1 MNPHDSNLASVPDQD
16 GCWWPAPRK
25 GITLAFL
32 LLASVIPACSFAQE
46 QQSPKPGDWTTEVKK
61 YVDAQ
66 NWMTALQLIDRKI
79 ARAPQDTDIRSWR
92 ARVLAWSGKLEEA
105 EHEYFE
111 LVKLVPQ
118 DPDLWAGL
126 GNVYLREGQ
135 TDEAVKALNQAVA
148 LDPRR
153 ADLRA
158 ARGRAL
164 RAQGARREAR
174 LEFQR
179 SLELDPGNSEGHAGL
194 LSLVDKP
201 KHELR
206 FGENND
212 LFNFAD
218 ANHDESV
225 SLVSHWTSSW
235 TTNEGGNFYQR
246 DPTNAEKF
254 VGSVTRKIPLLGSL
268 TAGGAVGRDNGVIP
282 KSEAFF
288 EYDRGSRVSEEGWV
302 RGLEFVYGQHWFWY
316 RSARILALN
325 ETAILYLPRD
335 WTWSVTLTEA
345 RSHFSGLG
353 AGWKPSGSTRL
364 GFPLANWGVQN
375 LSGNVVYAVGSEDF
389 ARVDQIG
396 SFASQ
401 SYGGGLRY
409 QFTAR
414 QDVGVYGV
422 YQRRTQGRTET
433 SYGLSYAI
441 HF

>member
-1 MNPHDSNLASVPDQD
+1 MTPRDSNMTSGPNQD
-16 GCWWPAPRK
+16 GRWWPAARV

-32 LLASVIPACSFAQE
+32 LLTSIIPTCSFAQE
-46 QQSPKPGDWTTEVKK
+46 QQSHEPMDWTAELKK
-61 YVDAQ
+61 NVEAQ
-66 NWMTALQLIDRKI
+66 NWMAALQLIDREI
-79 ARAPQDTDIRSWR
+79 ARDPQDTDIRSWR
-92 ARVLAWSGKLEEA
+92 ARVLAWSGKLQEA
-105 EHEYFE
+105 EYEYLE
-111 LVKLVPQ
+111 LVKLVPR

-135 TDEAVKALNQAVA
+135 TDKAVKALDRAVA

-179 SLELDPGNSEGHAGL
+179 SQELDPGNPEGHAGL

-218 ANHDESV
+218 ANHDQSV
-225 SLVSHWTSSW
+225 SLVSHWISAW
-235 TTNEGGNFYQR
+235 TTSEGGSFYQR
-246 DPTNAEKF
+246 DPTTAGKF
-254 VGSVTRKIPLLGSL
+254 VGSVARKITLLGSL
-268 TAGGAVGRDNGVIP
+268 TAGGAVSRDNGVIP

-288 EYDRGSRVSEEGWV
+288 EYDRGFRVSEEGWV
-302 RGLEFVYGQHWFWY
+302 RGLEFIYGQHWFWY

-353 AGWKPSGSTRL
+353 AEWKPSGSARL

-422 YQRRTQGRTET
+422 YQRRTQGRNET
-433 SYGLSYAI
+433 SYGLSYGI